1 MEILYRSKKKT
12 RLGDVGNGVLVSIDK
27 MTCMVINPSSINGEV
42 ESYITDDFDF
52 FELER
57 VAVVDLKTGIM
68 YWMPEDE
75 KCDVIADYTFEVNN
89 L

>member
-12 RLGDVGNGVLVSIDK
+12 RLGDVGAGVLVSIDK
-27 MTCMVINPSSINGEV
+27 MTCIVINPCDINEEV
-42 ESYITDDFDF
+42 ESYIIDDFDF
-52 FELER
+52 FELGR
-57 VAVVDLKTGIM
+57 VAVVDLKTGKM

-75 KCDVIADYTFEVNN
+75 KCDVIANYTFEVNN